1 LLVRIMNSSELF
13 EQATLPLGDIDPPR
27 LRAVA
32 DAKLDDAERRHQ
44 DTQSSIRAM
53 VGELDRL
60 KQNFEA
66 IARGEKP
73 ADGAEAMRVQYARLE
88 AAINY
93 MSQGLVMFDAHGRV
107 QFCNTRYL
115 QMYKLT
121 PSMVEP
127 GVSMADLLRHRLAN
141 GTFAGDPDKYAED
154 VLARFSAAG
163 PDTETRIVNLS
174 DGRTIAIANRLMP
187 HGGWVATHEDV
198 TERQRA
204 EQQIAHLARHD
215 PLTDLP
221 NRMLFRE
228 KLSEALAHTGRG
240 QQLAVLYLD
249 LDHFKT
255 VNDTLGH
262 PVGDELLCTVAER
275 LRGCLRETDMAARIG
290 GDEFAIVQTGINS
303 PANAAVL
310 ARRLRETICAP
321 YNLNGHAA
329 IIDTSIGIAL
339 APGDGTTP
347 DDIMKN
353 ADMALYR
360 AKGDGRG
367 VYRFFEPE
375 MDAVMQRRRS
385 LELAMRN
392 ALQSGEFEL
401 YYQPV
406 INVSD
411 NTVSSCEALIR
422 WHHPERGL
430 IQPVEFVPLAE
441 EIGMIVPIGEWVIRK
456 ACSDAA
462 SWPRAIK
469 VAVNLSPTQLLNAN
483 LLTIIQEALVAAQL
497 PADRLEIEIT
507 EAVLMQSTEAT
518 LASLR
523 RLRDL
528 GVQIALDDFGTG
540 YSSLSYLRR
549 FPFDKLKIDRSF
561 IGSLGEGTESLNIVR
576 AVAGLARSL
585 DMTTT
590 AEGVETED
598 QLEQIRELGC
608 TQLQGYLISPPVP
621 LADLARLFIREA
633 PAKRGAA

>member
-1 LLVRIMNSSELF
+1 MDTIFAELL
-13 EQATLPLGDIDPPR
+13 EQATLPGGEIDADKLGALVGAKLKDADR
-27 LRAVA
+27 LRQTT
-32 DAKLDDAERRHQ
+32 DR
-44 DTQSSIRAM
+44 SINAM

-60 KQNFEA
+60 KQKFEA
-66 IARGEKP
+66 LACGQPLGEGEDALRAQFARF
-73 ADGAEAMRVQYARLE
+73 E

-93 MSQGLVMFDAHGRV
+93 MSQGLVMFDADGRV

-121 PSMVEP
+121 SEMAEP
-127 GVSMADLLRHRLAN
+127 GSSVADLLRHRIAS
-141 GTFAGDPDKYAED
+141 GTFSGDPDKYAEE
-154 VLARFSAAG
+154 VLARFAVGNADS
-163 PDTETRIVNLS
+163 RIVELS
-174 DGRTIAIANRLMP
+174 DGRTIAISNRTTP
-187 HGGWVATHEDV
+187 HGGWVATHEDI
-198 TERQRA
+198 TERRRA
-204 EQQIAHLARHD
+204 ENQVAHLARHD

-228 KLSEALAHTGRG
+228 KLTDALAHTGRG

-262 PVGDELLCTVAER
+262 PIGDELLRTVAER

-290 GDEFAIVQTGINS
+290 GDEFAIVQTGINA

-310 ARRLRETICAP
+310 ARRLRDTICAP

-329 IIDTSIGIAL
+329 VIDTSIGIAL
-339 APGDGTTP
+339 APSDGTTP
-347 DDIMKN
+347 DAIMKN

-375 MDAVMQRRRS
+375 MDAHMQKRRS

-392 ALQSGEFEL
+392 ALQCGEFEL

-406 INVSD
+406 INVAD
-411 NTVSSCEALIR
+411 NTVSACEALIR

-430 IQPVEFVPLAE
+430 ILPADFIPLAE
-441 EIGMIVPIGEWVIRK
+441 EIGMIVPIGEWVIRR
-456 ACSDAA
+456 ACADAA

-483 LLTIIQEALVAAQL
+483 LMAVIQEALATAQL
-497 PADRLEIEIT
+497 PADRLEVEIT

-523 RLRDL
+523 RLRNL

-561 IGSLGEGTESLNIVR
+561 IGSLGEGTESINIVR

-598 QLEQIRELGC
+598 QFEQIRELGC

-621 LADLARLFIREA
+621 LRDLARLFIREVA
-633 PAKRGAA
+633 AQRGAA